1 MTVTKQ
7 ADDKNRLQAVL
18 DELADAAGF
27 VERPHL
33 VIDPISARWS
43 GTTAA
48 ANADLNVV
56 RVSPELAQED
66 IATVRCVLA
75 HELGHLWH
83 RHGKGAI
90 AWSFLYAI
98 GAGIAGIVGWMMWD
112 LRTGA
117 AFFGIAMVARYFRQ
131 SMQRETYR
139 ENWTNDPREREAD
152 AFAERLVGKE
162 AFDAYR
168 CGHRRLKGITSP
180 DLTAS

>member
-1 MTVTKQ
+1 MTKQ

-117 AFFGIAMVARYFRQ
+117 AFLASPWWHDISASRCSVKPTARIGRTTRANARPMPLPNGWLEKRRSTPTAVDIAA
-131 SMQRETYR
+131 
-139 ENWTNDPREREAD
+139 
-152 AFAERLVGKE
+152 
-162 AFDAYR
+162 
-168 CGHRRLKGITSP
+168 
-180 DLTAS
+180 